1 MKRKST
7 LIFILVLFICSRSFA
22 QAMHDSL
29 YYTTFPNAL
38 TVRLYS
44 LKDFANFS
52 LVSSNGN
59 SKMQYRSNTTVNLG
73 AGITYKNVSGNLS
86 FGFGFL
92 NNKTEEKGKT
102 STIDFQLHFFPSKW
116 TSDVLFLRYKGF
128 YANREL
134 QPHIAGNNIYY
145 RPDISLNLLG
155 GSLYRIQN
163 GSRFSYRTA
172 FYQNEWLRKSSG
184 SFLYGGAAYYQGIS
198 SDDSSLLIQKTTG
211 AALPGLNNFHFITI
225 GPGAGYAQ
233 SLVFKHHFYIIGSA
247 IINAN
252 VVFATN
258 ETTTGKDRR
267 TGIEPSLNFKTAAG
281 YAGNRWNVS
290 LSWAGNV
297 LMAKQPF
304 AEKAN
309 VFPTSEVRLTVARHI
324 MLKKP
329 IPVVSNVIEK
339 IFGKGY

>member
-1 MKRKST
+1 MKLKSILT
-7 LIFILVLFICSRSFA
+7 AVLIMIVCSKSFA
-22 QAMHDSL
+22 QSMHDSL

-52 LVSSNGN
+52 LAASNGN
-59 SKMQYRSNTTVNLG
+59 NSIRYKSNATVNLG
-73 AGITYKNVSGNLS
+73 AGVTYKNVSGNLS

-92 NNKTEEKGKT
+92 NNKIEEKGKT
-102 STIDFQLHFFPSKW
+102 STIDFQLHFFPVKW

-128 YANREL
+128 YANREI
-134 QPHIAGNNIYY
+134 QPHAVNNSLYY

-155 GSLYRIQN
+155 AALYRVQN
-163 GSRFSYRTA
+163 GNRFSYRTA

-184 SFLYGGAAYYQGIS
+184 SLLFGGAAYYQSIH

-211 AALPGLNNFHFITI
+211 AALPGLDNFHFITI
-225 GPGAGYAQ
+225 GPGAGYAK
-233 SLVFKHHFYIIGSA
+233 SLVLKSHFYIIGSA
-247 IINAN
+247 IVNAN
-252 VVFATN
+252 LVFATN
-258 ETTTGKDRR
+258 ETATGKQRR
-267 TGIEPSLNFKTAAG
+267 TAFEPALNFKTAAG
-281 YAGNRWNVS
+281 YAGNSWNVS

-304 AEKAN
+304 TEKAN
-309 VFPTSEVRLTVARHI
+309 IFPTSEVRLTVAKHI

-329 IPVVSNVIEK
+329 IPVLSNVIEK